1 MIGLLEVLE
10 DFKGRVDAAKVADE
24 LMLELDDLLPAVD
37 AAELLGLLKV
47 DSGDL
52 ILTEE
57 GKKFLSKGS
66 SSRKK
71 MLSHLVADLGVFKVV
86 IDYVRSHNGEVT
98 KDDLLNFLRVEMP
111 DGDVDSIFHW
121 IVEWGR
127 HSLLLR
133 YDSNTGKIKI
143 QKRSHHMEG

>member
-10 DFKGRVDAAKVADE
+10 DFRGRVDAAKVADD
-24 LMLELDDLLPAVD
+24 LMLELRDLLPAVD
-37 AAELLGLLKV
+37 AAELLGFLKV

-66 SSRKK
+66 SGRKK
-71 MLSHLVADLGVFKVV
+71 LLSHLVADLGVFKAV
-86 IDYVRSHNGEVT
+86 IDYVKSHNGEVT

-111 DGDVDSIFHW
+111 DVDVESTFYW

-133 YDSNTGKIKI
+133 YDSSTGKIKI
-143 QKRSHHMEG
+143 QKRSHHMET